1 MANVDAAFG
10 LRPVGKVGS
19 GVNNGGTT
27 LYTIADNYN
36 TVVYKGDHVMSSGG
50 YVIAGTASGAT
61 NLGVFNGCFYIDPT
75 SAKPTW
81 SNYYPADTNVTATGS
96 ISGST
101 NIDAYIYDDP
111 YYLFEI
117 QSYGTIAKTSI
128 GRNGDTVLGTG
139 STVNGQSKTELED
152 DTGSANAVATTA
164 GFQLKIVGITKDPE
178 NDDASSAN
186 ANWHVMWNEHLKFS
200 STGITGT

>member
-1 MANVDAAFG
+1 MANVDAPFG
-10 LRPVGKVGS
+10 FRPVGKVGS

-27 LYTIADNYN
+27 LYTIADNYD
-36 TVVYKGDHVMSSGG
+36 TSVFKGDHVMASGG
-50 YVIAGTASGAT
+50 YVIAGTVSGST

-81 SNYYPADTNVTATGS
+81 SNYYPADTNVTASGS

-101 NIDAYIYDDP
+101 NVDAYIYDDP

-117 QSYGTIAKTSI
+117 QCDGTLAKTVI
-128 GRNGDTVLGTG
+128 GKNADTTLGTS
-139 STVNGQSKTELED
+139 STVNGQSKTELK
-152 DTGSANAVATTA
+152 TSGAATTA
-164 GFQLKIVGITKDPE
+164 ALQLTIVGITKDPE

-186 ANWHVMWNEHLKFS
+186 ANWHIMWNEHVKFS

>member
-1 MANVDAAFG
+1 MANVDAPFG
-10 LRPVGKVGS
+10 FRPVGKVGS

-36 TVVYKGDHVMSSGG
+36 TSVFKGDHVMASGG
-50 YVIAGTASGAT
+50 YVIAGTTSGAT

-75 SAKPTW
+75 SSKPTW
-81 SNYYPADTNVTATGS
+81 SNYYPADTKTTASGS

-117 QSYGTIAKTSI
+117 QCDGTLAKTVI
-128 GRNGDTVLGTG
+128 GKNADTTLGTS
-139 STVNGQSKTELED
+139 STVNGQSKTELK
-152 DTGSANAVATTA
+152 TSGAATTA
-164 GFQLKIVGITKDPE
+164 ALQLNVVGITKDPE
-178 NDDASSAN
+178 NDDASSDN
-186 ANWHVMWNEHLKFS
+186 ANWHVMWNEHVKFS

>member
-10 LRPVGKVGS
+10 FRPVGKVGS

-27 LYTIADNYN
+27 LYTIGDNYA
-36 TVVYKGDHVMSSGG
+36 TSIFKGDHVMQDSGL
-50 YVIAGTASGAT
+50 VIAGTASGST

-81 SNYYPADTNVTATGS
+81 SNYYPASTNVTASGS

-117 QSYGTIAKTSI
+117 QTDATVAKTAI
-128 GRNGDTVLGTG
+128 GKNTDSVLGTS
-139 STVNGQSKTELED
+139 STVNGLSVTEINSGAE
-152 DTGSANAVATTA
+152 ATTA
-164 GFQLKIVGITKDPE
+164 GLQVKIIGISKDPD
-178 NDDASSAN
+178 NSDADSDN
-186 ANWHVMWNEHLKFS
+186 ANWHVMWNEHVKFS

>member
-10 LRPVGKVGS
+10 YRPVGKVGS

-27 LYTIADNYN
+27 LYTIGDNYN
-36 TVVYKGDHVMSSGG
+36 TSIFKGDHVMQASGL
-50 YVIAGTASGAT
+50 VIAGTTSGAT

-81 SNYYPADTNVTATGS
+81 SNYYPADTNVTASGS

-101 NIDAYIYDDP
+101 NVDAYIYDDP

-117 QSYGTIAKTSI
+117 QCDGTIAKTDI
-128 GRNGDTVLGTG
+128 GKNADTTLGTS
-139 STVNGQSKTELED
+139 STVNGQSKTELK
-152 DTGSANAVATTA
+152 TSGAATTA
-164 GFQLKIVGITKDPE
+164 ALQLTIVGITKDPE

-186 ANWHVMWNEHLKFS
+186 ANWHIMWNEHVKFS

>member
-10 LRPVGKVGS
+10 YRPIGKVGS
-19 GVNNGGTT
+19 GVNNAGTS
-27 LYTIADNYN
+27 LYAIGDNYN
-36 TVVYKGDHVMSSGG
+36 TSIFKGDHVMQASGL
-50 YVIAGTASGAT
+50 VIAGTAGGDN

-81 SNYYPADTNVTATGS
+81 SNYYPADTNVTNTGS

-101 NIDAYIYDDP
+101 NVDAYIYDDP

-117 QSYGTIAKTSI
+117 QCDGTIAKTDI
-128 GRNGDTVLGTG
+128 GKNADTTLGTS
-139 STVNGQSKTELED
+139 STVNGLSKTELK
-152 DTGSANAVATTA
+152 TSGAATTA
-164 GFQLKIVGITKDPE
+164 ALQLNIVGITKDPE

-186 ANWHVMWNEHLKFS
+186 ANWHIMWNEHVKFS

>member
-10 LRPVGKVGS
+10 FRPVGKVGS

-27 LYTIADNYN
+27 LYTIADNYD
-36 TVVYKGDHVMSSGG
+36 TSVFKGDHVMASGG
-50 YVIAGTASGAT
+50 YVIAGTVSGST

-75 SAKPTW
+75 SKKPTW
-81 SNYYPADTNVTATGS
+81 SNYYPADTNVTASGS

-101 NIDAYIYDDP
+101 NVDAYIYDDP
-111 YYLFEI
+111 YTLFEA
-117 QSYGTIAKTSI
+117 QCDGTIAKTDI
-128 GRNGDTVLGTG
+128 GKNTDTILGTS
-139 STVNGQSKTELED
+139 STVNGLSVTEID
-152 DTGSANAVATTA
+152 SGSEATTA
-164 GFQLKIVGITKDPE
+164 ARQVTIVGITKDPE

-186 ANWHVMWNEHLKFS
+186 ANWHIMWNEHVKFS

>member
-10 LRPVGKVGS
+10 YRPIGKVGS
-19 GVNNGGTT
+19 GVNNAGTS
-27 LYTIADNYN
+27 LYAIGDNYN
-36 TVVYKGDHVMSSGG
+36 TSIFKGDHVMQASGL
-50 YVIAGTASGAT
+50 VIAGTAGGDN

-101 NIDAYIYDDP
+101 TIDAYIYDDP

-117 QSYGTIAKTSI
+117 QCDGTIAKTDI
-128 GRNGDTVLGTG
+128 GKNADTTLGTS
-139 STVNGQSKTELED
+139 STVNGQSKTELK
-152 DTGSANAVATTA
+152 TSGAATTA
-164 GFQLKIVGITKDPE
+164 ALQLNIVGITKDPE

-186 ANWHVMWNEHLKFS
+186 ANWHIMWNEHVKFS

>member
-10 LRPVGKVGS
+10 YRPVGKVGS

-27 LYTIADNYN
+27 LYTIGDNYN
-36 TVVYKGDHVMSSGG
+36 TSIFKGDHVMQASGL
-50 YVIAGTASGAT
+50 VIAGTAGGDN

-81 SNYYPADTNVTATGS
+81 SNYYPADTNVTASGS
-96 ISGST
+96 ISGT
-101 NIDAYIYDDP
+101 TTIDAYIYDDP

-117 QSYGTIAKTSI
+117 QCDGTIAKTDI
-128 GRNGDTVLGTG
+128 GKNADTTLGTS
-139 STVNGQSKTELED
+139 STVNGLSKTELK
-152 DTGSANAVATTA
+152 TSGAATTA
-164 GFQLKIVGITKDPE
+164 ALQLNIVGITKDPE

-186 ANWHVMWNEHLKFS
+186 ANWHIMWNEHVKFS

>member
-10 LRPVGKVGS
+10 YRPVGKVGS

-36 TVVYKGDHVMSSGG
+36 TSVYKGDHVMSSGG

-81 SNYYPADTNVTATGS
+81 SNYYPADTNVTASGS

-101 NIDAYIYDDP
+101 NVDAYIYDDP
-111 YYLFEI
+111 YYLFDVLCD
-117 QSYGTIAKTSI
+117 GTIAKTDIGKNTDSI
-128 GRNGDTVLGTG
+128 LGTS
-139 STVNGQSKTELED
+139 STVNGQSVTEISS
-152 DTGSANAVATTA
+152 SAENTTA
-164 GFQLKIVGITKDPE
+164 GLQVKIIGITKDPE

-186 ANWHVMWNEHLKFS
+186 ANWYIMWNEHVKFS

>member
-1 MANVDAAFG
+1 MANIDAAFG
-10 LRPVGKVGS
+10 FRPIGKVGS

-27 LYTIADNYN
+27 LYTIADNAN
-36 TVVYKGDHVMSSGG
+36 LTAYKGDHVMASGG
-50 YVIAGTASGAT
+50 YVVAGTASGAT

-75 SAKPTW
+75 SKKPTW
-81 SNYYPADTNVTATGS
+81 SNYYNQTNVTATGS

-117 QSYGTIAKTSI
+117 QTDGTVAKTAI
-128 GRNGDTVLGTG
+128 GDNADTIIGTG
-139 STVNGQSKTELED
+139 STLNGQSKHEMDSGTTTSIG
-152 DTGSANAVATTA
+152 TGS
-164 GFQLKIVGITKDPE
+164 GLQIKIIGITKDPE

-186 ANWHVMWNEHLKFS
+186 SNWYVMFNEHLKLG
-200 STGITGT
+200 TGITGA

>member
-10 LRPVGKVGS
+10 YRPIGKVGS
-19 GVNNGGTT
+19 GVNNAGTS
-27 LYTIADNYN
+27 LYAIGDNYN
-36 TVVYKGDHVMSSGG
+36 TSIFKGDHVMQASGL
-50 YVIAGTASGAT
+50 VIAGTASGST

-81 SNYYPADTNVTATGS
+81 SNYYPADTNVTASGS

-111 YYLFEI
+111 FTLFEA
-117 QSYGTIAKTSI
+117 QCDGTIAKTDI
-128 GRNGDTVLGTG
+128 GKNTDSVLGSS
-139 STVNGQSKTELED
+139 STVNGLSVTEID
-152 DTGSANAVATTA
+152 SGSEATTA
-164 GFQLKIVGITKDPE
+164 GLQVRITGISKDPE
-178 NDDASSAN
+178 NDDADSDN
-186 ANWHVMWNEHLKFS
+186 ANWHVMWNEHVKFS